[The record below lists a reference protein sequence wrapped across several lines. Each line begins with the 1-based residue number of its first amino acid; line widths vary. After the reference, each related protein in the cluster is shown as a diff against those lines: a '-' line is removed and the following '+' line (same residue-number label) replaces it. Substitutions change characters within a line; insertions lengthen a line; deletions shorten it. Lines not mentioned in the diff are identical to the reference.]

1 MPPAS
6 LAAGTR
12 FGSYTVLRLL
22 GEGGMGAVYE
32 ARHERLAKR
41 VALKVLHA
49 DIVATNEEAVARF
62 MREGEAA
69 SRIRH
74 PNVVDVT
81 DVGVEDGIPFMVM
94 EFLEGESLGTVLEA
108 RGALEVSEA
117 VDLLLPIA
125 SALAAAHEEQIV
137 HRDLK
142 PDNIFLSRTRI
153 GEVVP
158 KLVDFGISKIVSEHD
173 PRLTAVDAMIGTP
186 QYMSPE
192 QARGSRSVDARTDQ
206 YAFGVILFECVTG
219 QTAVQGESLLEILHE
234 INSGR
239 ISQIDALRPGV
250 PSGLVEAVARMHARD
265 AAERFPDIV
274 AAGAALLPFA
284 SPRAREAWGEHFR
297 AGGTP
302 VAPTSTP
309 AEAAESPSSPNGRGA
324 ASTPERTPA
333 PAANTISVPVRT
345 ASKRRWIAAAGLL
358 TLGGLVVAFASRS
371 VPEAARTPPPPVVSA
386 PAPAAVAT
394 RVVPEA
400 SPARPPTPE
409 PTVPTPTAN
418 APEVLDAGAAL
429 GPDAVAVAAPDA
441 GGVEA
446 SEGEEGAAS
455 APPGEEPGPAKV
467 SRRTRGRPAA
477 RPGVKRGANRSIILR

>member
-6 LAAGTR
+6 LDAGTR

-32 ARHERLAKR
+32 ARHERLSKR

-49 DIVATNEEAVARF
+49 NVVATNEEAVARF

-81 DVGVEDGIPFMVM
+81 DFGVEDGIPFMVM
-94 EFLEGESLGTVLEA
+94 EFLEGESLGTVLES
-108 RGALEVSEA
+108 RGALEVSES
-117 VDLLLPIA
+117 VDLMLPIA

-158 KLVDFGISKIVSEHD
+158 KLVDFGISKLESEHD
-173 PRLTAVDAMIGTP
+173 PRLTAADAMIGTP

-219 QTAVQGESLLEILHE
+219 QTAVQGDSLLEILHE
-234 INSGR
+234 IHSGR
-239 ISQIDALRPGV
+239 ISQLDALRPGV
-250 PSGLVEAVARMHARD
+250 PAGLVDAVARMHARD
-265 AAERFPDIV
+265 PAERYPDML

-284 SPRAREAWGEHFR
+284 SPREREVWGARFVM
-297 AGGTP
+297 GGAAPASIPSGSGPVEKTP
-302 VAPTSTP
+302 APTSRS
-309 AEAAESPSSPNGRGA
+309 ASSTLPFFVYRSSRLVGL
-324 ASTPERTPA
+324 
-333 PAANTISVPVRT
+333 
-345 ASKRRWIAAAGLL
+345 AAAAVLV
-358 TLGGLVVAFASRS
+358 LGALVAALALRPG
-371 VPEAARTPPPPVVSA
+371 PETSSA
-386 PAPAAVAT
+386 PAPLMPSPAVAGPSPPA
-394 RVVPEA
+394 VPRGA
-400 SPARPPTPE
+400 APTPPAVPRGAA
-409 PTVPTPTAN
+409 PTMEVRPAFALADDGGATRD
-418 APEVLDAGAAL
+418 APAGEVAAAPGDAGPAAAERGDG
-429 GPDAVAVAAPDA
+429 GPL
-441 GGVEA
+441 EA
-446 SEGEEGAAS
+446 DAAS
-455 APPGEEPGPAKV
+455 VPVPVGASSA
-467 SRRTRGRPAA
+467 RPAA
-477 RPGVKRGANRSIILR
+477 ERAPGATPRRPRVKRGANQSIILR

>member
-6 LAAGTR
+6 LDAGTR

-32 ARHERLAKR
+32 ARHERLSKR

-49 DIVATNEEAVARF
+49 DIAASNEEAVARF

-81 DVGVEDGIPFMVM
+81 DFGVEEGIPFLVM
-94 EFLEGESLGTVLEA
+94 EFLEGESLGTVLES

-117 VDLLLPIA
+117 VDLMLPIA

-158 KLVDFGISKIVSEHD
+158 KLVDFGISKLVSEHD
-173 PRLTAVDAMIGTP
+173 PRLTAADAMIGTP
-186 QYMSPE
+186 HYMSPE
-192 QARGSRSVDARTDQ
+192 QARGSRGVDARTDQ

-239 ISQIDALRPGV
+239 ISQLDALRPGV
-250 PSGLVEAVARMHARD
+250 PSGLVDAVARMYARD
-265 AAERFPDIV
+265 PADRFPGMV
-274 AAGAALLPFA
+274 EAGLALLPFA
-284 SPRAREAWGEHFR
+284 SARTREVWGERFA
-297 AGGTP
+297 AGGT
-302 VAPTSTP
+302 ASPTFSTRTP
-309 AEAAESPSSPNGRGA
+309 AAEK
-324 ASTPERTPA
+324 TPA
-333 PAANTISVPVRT
+333 PATRT
-345 ASKRRWIAAAGLL
+345 ASLARPDAPRRAARLAAIAASVALV
-358 TLGGLVVAFASRS
+358 LGGLAAFTLRPDPTTPTPAVVPAPSL
-371 VPEAARTPPPPVVSA
+371 VVSA
-386 PAPAAVAT
+386 SSGSAPAL
-394 RVVPEA
+394 
-400 SPARPPTPE
+400 PALSAPPGLP
-409 PTVPTPTAN
+409 
-418 APEVLDAGAAL
+418 
-429 GPDAVAVAAPDA
+429 VAAPDPVAQPSPVVPVEEHVQRAVEVVADA
-441 GGVEA
+441 GGPNAVDADGGVLEQ
-446 SEGEEGAAS
+446 AA
-455 APPGEEPGPAKV
+455 APLAPAV
-467 SRRTRGRPAA
+467 PRRPAARPSA